1 MLYSGSAGP
10 FQIKPLI
17 GVILFHLN
25 LFETNLNIR
34 IQILIL
40 PVFLTLNDKLKKHR
54 EVANGTAF
62 LGNKLF

>member
-10 FQIKPLI
+10 FQIKPII
-17 GVILFHLN
+17 GIILFHLN

-40 PVFLTLNDKLKKHR
+40 PVFLTLR
-54 EVANGTAF
+54 
-62 LGNKLF
+62 